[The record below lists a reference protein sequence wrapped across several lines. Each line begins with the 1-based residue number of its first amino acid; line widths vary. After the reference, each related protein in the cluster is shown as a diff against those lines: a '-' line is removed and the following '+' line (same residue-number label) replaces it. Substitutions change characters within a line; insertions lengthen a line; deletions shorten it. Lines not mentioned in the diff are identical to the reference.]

1 MTGSLAPAASSL
13 PAGGRASVSSS
24 APAVVVERPPKGL
37 GRGRFEG
44 PFWLVALLGA
54 LALAVTV
61 AFYVRRLRRRFRS

>member
-13 PAGGRASVSSS
+13 PAAGRATVSPP
-24 APAVVVERPPKGL
+24 APEVVVERPAQGL

-54 LALAVTV
+54 LAVALTV
-61 AFYVRRLRRRFRS
+61 AFYVRRLRRRRS

>member
-1 MTGSLAPAASSL
+1 
-13 PAGGRASVSSS
+13 
-24 APAVVVERPPKGL
+24 VVVERPPKGL

-54 LALAVTV
+54 LAVAVTV